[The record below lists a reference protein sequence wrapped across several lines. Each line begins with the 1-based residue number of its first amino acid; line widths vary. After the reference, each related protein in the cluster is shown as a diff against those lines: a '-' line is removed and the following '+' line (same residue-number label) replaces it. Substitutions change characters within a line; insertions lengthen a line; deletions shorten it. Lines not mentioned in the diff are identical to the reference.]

1 MLVATLALGALGLVA
16 AARAETQVQ
25 APLRLCADPTNPP
38 FSTDDPKNPGA
49 YIEIGDAIGRAI
61 GRPVSH
67 VWYRTYFG
75 GRAVRV
81 TMLAKQCDAMIGLP
95 DDKDFMGPRVIFSK
109 PLFDIGYAVVLPAHK
124 AFGSLADLQGTRVA
138 VQFSTA
144 PQNILATRNDMTA
157 VTVLSPEEGMQALAD
172 GRADA
177 AFIWGPTAG
186 YLNQTA
192 YRGAYKITSVEGEGL
207 SWPAAIGFPKTETAL
222 RDTIDGAL
230 PGLSESISDLA
241 GKYGFPSGPRLK
253 LKATSETETTATV
266 AATSEAKPAKPD
278 APAPGANTAAIPP
291 ATPAVIAEGKEVFNG
306 TCAHCHGPDGVQS
319 EKRIDLRRLGLR
331 YGADMHSVFWKTVHE
346 GRTSKGMPVW
356 DGVFTDEQLSDIYA
370 FLSTIQ
376 SQE

>member
-1 MLVATLALGALGLVA
+1 
-16 AARAETQVQ
+16 
-25 APLRLCADPTNPP
+25 
-38 FSTDDPKNPGA
+38 
-49 YIEIGDAIGRAI
+49 
-61 GRPVSH
+61 
-67 VWYRTYFG
+67 
-75 GRAVRV
+75 
-81 TMLAKQCDAMIGLP
+81 
-95 DDKDFMGPRVIFSK
+95 
-109 PLFDIGYAVVLPAHK
+109 
-124 AFGSLADLQGTRVA
+124 
-138 VQFSTA
+138 
-144 PQNILATRNDMTA
+144 
-157 VTVLSPEEGMQALAD
+157 
-172 GRADA
+172 
-177 AFIWGPTAG
+177 
-186 YLNQTA
+186 
-192 YRGAYKITSVEGEGL
+192 L